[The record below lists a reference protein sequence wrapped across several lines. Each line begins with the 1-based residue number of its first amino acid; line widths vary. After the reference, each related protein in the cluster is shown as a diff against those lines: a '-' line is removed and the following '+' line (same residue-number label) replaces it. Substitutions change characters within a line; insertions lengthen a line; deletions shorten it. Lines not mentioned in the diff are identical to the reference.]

1 MSDEFT
7 TALQN
12 GDTEAAQKLWDG
24 PKADDKGTSDAP
36 ATPAVEAPVPQQ
48 DTRARNPDGTFA
60 PKHETAP
67 AAAQEPQ
74 EPFAGFKDL
83 PPEVQAQFNRLR
95 GEADDYRLRYT
106 RQLGHTRQLARS
118 ASASPQA
125 PASTAARQAVSGMA
139 PGAQRQ
145 AAQAQIEKWEAHAKA
160 YPDEAAAVAELLTAY
175 ANQLEQGFQPLQQE
189 LAQLK
194 AQVGDIDEIRA
205 AYKAMQDQQAEIR
218 AREGQEELSKVGGD
232 NWKQIAGWEDDFG
245 NPVPPE
251 KRTWH
256 PEFRAWVEGHDPDEQ
271 EHIWNT
277 LAHPSPK
284 VSGIPFRN
292 FNQERFALEAQPT
305 PAMTTQTRRQEALRD
320 IQPGAARTAVSAT
333 TTYSPTGNPFV
344 DAVRSPE
351 YEAWRKA

>member
-12 GDTEAAQKLWDG
+12 GDAETAQKLWDG
-24 PKADDKGTSDAP
+24 AKPEPEKVDPAP
-36 ATPAVEAPVPQQ
+36 EALQPQQ
-48 DTRARNPDGTFA
+48 ESRARNPDGTFA
-60 PKHETAP
+60 PKTDAAP
-67 AAAQEPQ
+67 AAAEPP

-95 GEADDYRLRYT
+95 GEADDYKLRYT

-175 ANQLEQGFQPLQQE
+175 ASQLEQGFQPLQQE
-189 LAQLK
+189 LAQIK
-194 AQVGDIDEIRA
+194 AQVGDLDEIRA

-218 AREGQEELSKVGGD
+218 ARESQEELTKVGGD
-232 NWKQIAGWEDDFG
+232 NWKQIAGWEDDNG
-245 NPVPPE
+245 HPIPPE
-251 KRTWH
+251 KRDWH

-271 EHIWNT
+271 EHIWQT
-277 LAHPSPK
+277 LAHSSPK
-284 VSGIPFRN
+284 VAGTVFRT

-305 PAMTTQTRRQEALRD
+305 PANNVQTRRQEALRD
-320 IQPGAARTAVSAT
+320 IQPGAARTAVAAPAT
-333 TTYSPTGNPFV
+333 FQPTGDPYV
-344 DAVRSPE
+344 DAIRSGG
-351 YEAWRKA
+351 YEAWQKA